1 MERRRRYVEQGMLM
15 SPWLSADF
23 ARRQP
28 AVLELG
34 REILAR
40 SAGSLPSLFDVR
52 HWEGRLL
59 DLAMRD
65 DALRTA
71 LFRLVDVL
79 PMLASEAEVARH
91 VREYLGA
98 HEAALP
104 APVALAL
111 RAAKSG
117 ILAGVAGRSIRS
129 MAIRMGERFI
139 VGSSTAEAMPELR
152 HMYSRGLAFSAD
164 LLGEA
169 TVSDAEAAAYAG
181 RYEALIGMLS
191 EETARWPEKEAP
203 PGADRPP
210 LPPASISLKISSLS
224 AHLDPVDCAG
234 CVARLF
240 ERVLPLFLQARE
252 RNVRITLDMEQW
264 ELHGITWDLF
274 EELATH
280 PQLRSWPHIGIVV
293 QAYLAS
299 ARRDVDRLLSIARSR
314 GSPLSV
320 RLVKGAYWDFEVA
333 HAQQHGYPCP
343 VYREKSLTD
352 AQFEE
357 LSALLLESI
366 PAVYPGF
373 GSHNVRSLAHALAAA
388 RLAHI
393 PADVYELEMLYGMA
407 EPTREALRQ
416 MGYRVRIY
424 SPIGELLPG
433 IAYLV
438 RRLLENTANSGFL
451 RAVYRE
457 GMDVERLLA
466 PPAPPVPPGSP
477 APPSEETDPIKA
489 GAGTAPHGLPAPP
502 GLSSPFVNCPHADF
516 TDPAMRTLFGKAISD
531 WGSALPVRVPVS
543 ISGRRSFD
551 GDQFVHPCPAWRK
564 RPATQ
569 LTLAGTAETDRAVQE
584 ASEAWQAWR
593 DRPLAERAL
602 LLETL
607 ARRLEADRFA
617 LAALQCFEVGKPW
630 RESDADV
637 AEAVDYCRYYA
648 RLALAELATRS
659 PARMSGEEN
668 FIAYQGRGVAAV
680 IAPWNF
686 PMAILC
692 GMTAAALVA
701 GNTVVMKP
709 AEQSSAVAYRLYEHM
724 LAAGIPAQVLHF
736 LPGRGE
742 VAGQHLVGHPGVAT
756 IAFTGSRAVG
766 LAILAKAGRTAPGQ
780 PEVKRVVCEMGGKN
794 AIIVDDDADLDEAVA
809 GVIRSA
815 FGYAGQKCSACSR
828 LITVGAASGAFTARL
843 IEACRSL
850 VMAPPEEPRCELGPV
865 IDADAYER
873 LTAVMDDPGA
883 EPLFVGKAPGEGFFV
898 PPAVYRAADLRHR
911 LMQEE
916 LFGPVLALF
925 EASDFEAALEAAGS
939 TDYALT
945 GGVYSRSPAHLA
957 EARRRFRVGN
967 LYLNRPCTGAMVGR
981 QPFGGFGMSGT
992 GTKAGGAGYLLHFC
1006 NPSVVC
1012 ENTMRSGF
1020 VPEGEESSGGMAGG
1034 G

>member
-1 MERRRRYVEQGMLM
+1 M
-15 SPWLSADF
+15 SPWISADI

-28 AVLELG
+28 AVLEIG

-40 SAGSLPSLFDVR
+40 SAGSVPSLFDAR
-52 HWEGRLL
+52 RWEGRLL

-65 DALRTA
+65 DALRIA

-79 PMLASEAEVARH
+79 PMLSSAAELTRH
-91 VREYLGA
+91 VREYLGPY
-98 HEAALP
+98 EAALP
-104 APVALAL
+104 VAVALAL
-111 RAAKSG
+111 RAVKGG
-117 ILAGVAGRSIRS
+117 ILTGVAGLGIRS

-139 VGSSTAEAMPELR
+139 AGSSTAVAMPELR
-152 HMYSRGLAFSAD
+152 RMHSRGLAFSAD

-181 RYEALIGMLS
+181 RYATLIDVLS

-203 PGADRPP
+203 SGAGRAP
-210 LPPASISLKISSLS
+210 LPSASISLKISSLS
-224 AHLDPVDCAG
+224 AHLDSVDSSG
-234 CVARLF
+234 CVAHLF
-240 ERVLPLFLQARE
+240 ERVLPLFLRARE

-274 EELATH
+274 EELAAH
-280 PQLRSWPHIGIVV
+280 PQLQGWPPIGIVV

-299 ARRDVDRLLSIARSR
+299 ARQDVDRLLSIARSR

-333 HAQQHGYPCP
+333 HARQHGYPCP
-343 VYREKSLTD
+343 VFLEKARTD

-366 PAVYPGF
+366 PDVYPGI
-373 GSHNVRSLAHALAAA
+373 GSHNVRSLAHALAVA
-388 RLAHI
+388 RLAHV
-393 PADVYELEMLYGMA
+393 PADAYELEMLYGMA

-416 MGYRVRIY
+416 MGCRVRIY

-457 GMDVERLLA
+457 GADAERLLA
-466 PPAPPVPPGSP
+466 PPAPPAPPEAHGPP
-477 APPSEETDPIKA
+477 APPAALGP
-489 GAGTAPHGLPAPP
+489 PAPP
-502 GLSSPFVNCPHADF
+502 ASPEALGPSAPFFNCPHADF
-516 TDPAMRTLFGKAISD
+516 TYPAVRVLFGKAVSD
-531 WGSALPVRVPVS
+531 QDSALPVRVPVS

-551 GDQFVHPCPAWRK
+551 GEQLVHPCPARRD

-569 LTLAGTAETDRAVQE
+569 LTLSGTAEAERAVQE
-584 ASEAWQAWR
+584 ASGAWPAWR
-593 DRPLAERAL
+593 DRPLAERAQ
-602 LLETL
+602 LLEAL
-607 ARRLEADRFA
+607 ARRLEADRFV

-637 AEAVDYCRYYA
+637 GEAVDYCRYYA
-648 RLALAELATRS
+648 RLALTELAQRS
-659 PARMSGEEN
+659 PARMSGEDN
-668 FIAYQGRGVAAV
+668 LVAYQGRGVAAV

-692 GMTAAALVA
+692 GMTVAALVA

-724 LAAGIPAQVLHF
+724 LAAGVPAQVLHF

-742 VAGQHLVGHPGVAT
+742 VAGQHLAAHPGVAM

-766 LAILAKAGRTAPGQ
+766 TSILAQAGRTAPGQ
-780 PEVKRVVCEMGGKN
+780 QEVKRVVCEMGGKN

-809 GVIRSA
+809 GVLRSA

-828 LITVGAASGAFTARL
+828 LITVGSVSGVFTARL

-865 IDADAYER
+865 IDAEAYER
-873 LTAVMDDPGA
+873 LSAVIADPNA
-883 EPLFVGKAPGEGFFV
+883 EPLFVGQAPGEGFFV
-898 PPAVYRAADLRHR
+898 PPAIYRIGDLRHR

-916 LFGPVLALF
+916 LFGPILALF
-925 EASDFEAALEAAGS
+925 EAADFEAALEAACS

-981 QPFGGFGMSGT
+981 QPFGGFGLSGA
-992 GTKAGGAGYLLHFC
+992 GTKAGGAGYLLNFA

-1012 ENTMRSGF
+1012 ENTVRSGF
-1020 VPEGEESSGGMAGG
+1020 VPEGEGASGGA
-1034 G
+1034 

>member
-1 MERRRRYVEQGMLM
+1 M
-15 SPWLSADF
+15 SPWISADI

-28 AVLELG
+28 AVLEIG

-52 HWEGRLL
+52 RWEGRLL

-79 PMLASEAEVARH
+79 PMLSSAAEVTRH
-91 VREYLGA
+91 VQEYLGP

-104 APVALAL
+104 LAAALAL
-111 RAAKSG
+111 RVARGG
-117 ILAGVAGRSIRS
+117 ILAGVAGLGIRS
-129 MAIRMGERFI
+129 LAARMGERFI
-139 VGSSTAEAMPELR
+139 AGSSIAEAMPELR
-152 HMYSRGLAFSAD
+152 RLHSRGLAFSAD

-181 RYEALIGMLS
+181 RYEALIGALA
-191 EETARWPEKEAP
+191 EETARWPAKEVP
-203 PGADRPP
+203 QGPGRAP
-210 LPPASISLKISSLS
+210 LPASSISLKISSLS
-224 AHLDPVDCAG
+224 AHLDPVDSSG
-234 CVARLF
+234 CVARLL

-252 RNVRITLDMEQW
+252 RNVRVTLDMEQW
-264 ELHGITWDLF
+264 ELHGIAWDLF
-274 EELATH
+274 EELAAH
-280 PQLRSWPHIGIVV
+280 PRLRSWPHIGIVL
-293 QAYLAS
+293 QAYLSA
-299 ARRDVDRLLSIARSR
+299 ARRDVERLLSIARSR

-333 HAQQHGYPCP
+333 HARQHGYPCP
-343 VYREKSLTD
+343 VFLEKARTD

-366 PAVYPGF
+366 PDVYPGI

-388 RLAHI
+388 RLAHV
-393 PADVYELEMLYGMA
+393 PAEAFELEMLYGMA

-416 MGYRVRIY
+416 MGHRVRIY

-451 RAVYRE
+451 RSAYRE
-457 GMDVERLLA
+457 GVDAERLLA
-466 PPAPPVPPGSP
+466 PPAPPVPPGSR
-477 APPSEETDPIKA
+477 APSVPPGEKTGPGKA
-489 GAGTAPHGLPAPP
+489 AAGTALR
-502 GLSSPFVNCPHADF
+502 GLSAPFVNCPHADF
-516 TDPAMRTLFGKAISD
+516 TDPAVRTLFGKAVSER
-531 WGSALPVRVPVS
+531 GSALPVRIPVS
-543 ISGRRSFD
+543 ISGRRSYD
-551 GDQFVHPCPAWRK
+551 GEQLVHPCPARRD

-569 LTLAGTAETDRAVQE
+569 LTLAGTAEAERAVQE
-584 ASEAWQAWR
+584 ASGAWPAWR
-593 DRPLAERAL
+593 DRPLAERAQ

-648 RLALAELATRS
+648 RQAVTELAARS
-659 PARMSGEEN
+659 PAQMSGEDN
-668 FIAYQGRGVAAV
+668 LVAYQGRGVAAV

-692 GMTAAALVA
+692 GMTAASLVA
-701 GNTVVMKP
+701 GNTVIMKP
-709 AEQSSAVAYRLYEHM
+709 AEQSSAIAYRLYEHM
-724 LAAGIPAQVLHF
+724 LGAGVPARVLHF

-742 VAGQHLVGHPGVAT
+742 VAGQHLVAHPGVAM

-766 LAILAKAGRTAPGQ
+766 LSILAQAGRAAPGQ
-780 PEVKRVVCEMGGKN
+780 HEVKRVVCEMGGKN

-828 LITVGAASGAFTARL
+828 LITVGGVSGAFTTRL
-843 IEACRSL
+843 IAACRSL
-850 VMAPPEEPRCELGPV
+850 VIAPPEEPRCELGPV
-865 IDADAYER
+865 IDAEAYER
-873 LTAVMDDPGA
+873 LMAVMADPGA

-898 PPAVYRAADLRHR
+898 PPAIFRVTDLRHR

-916 LFGPVLALF
+916 LFGPILALF
-925 EASDFEAALEAAGS
+925 EAADFEAALEAAGS

-981 QPFGGFGMSGT
+981 QPFGGFGLSGA
-992 GTKAGGAGYLLHFC
+992 GTKAGGAGYLLNFA

-1020 VPEGEESSGGMAGG
+1020 IPEGS
-1034 G
+1034 